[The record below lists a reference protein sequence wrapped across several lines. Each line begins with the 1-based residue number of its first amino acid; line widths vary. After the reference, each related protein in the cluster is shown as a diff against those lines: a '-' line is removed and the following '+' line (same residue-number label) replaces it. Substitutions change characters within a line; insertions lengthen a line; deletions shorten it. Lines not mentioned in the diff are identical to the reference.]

1 MQEEGERMTT
11 CMMRA
16 DDRQRGSPCVLAIFA
31 AARAVH
37 AVRDAGKTEES
48 TLRTRLAETRDGKPL
63 QADDDEGPS
72 GGFWNFRPSLNRS

>member
-1 MQEEGERMTT
+1 MQEEGERMTR

-37 AVRDAGKTEES
+37 AVRDAGKTES
-48 TLRTRLAETRDGKPL
+48 TRLAETRDGKPL
-63 QADDDEGPS
+63 QADDCTTMTKAPLVDFGIF
-72 GGFWNFRPSLNRS
+72 GQA